1 MQIDHEIP
9 EKTVKEK
16 HYGFLTFDFFLD
28 LKLLKKNYACAHT
41 TYISNAIQSERTFY
55 SLSISMS

>member
-41 TYISNAIQSERTFY
+41 TYIQMQFNPSE
-55 SLSISMS
+55 LSIHSRFL